1 VGVAVNERSDEDGGR
16 RVLERV
22 KKGQMMGRRRLGVI
36 EEQFVK

>member
-16 RVLERV
+16 RILESEEGADD
-22 KKGQMMGRRRLGVI
+22 GQEAA